1 MNLIRQNR
9 RLSALVLA
17 LVALGGLVAWRL
29 SGTAQAPR
37 PYHVA
42 PRALADVRPGQT
54 PHFRRLRAGP
64 IRVQPGGRMRS
75 TACFVIKAGFDGSP
89 VLILPVDSPAP
100 ALADCRAV
108 CVNGSPNGRTLEV
121 FGGNVHEALP
131 AELWHHVVPCGSVR
145 LPPGYAVPL
154 GH

>member
-1 MNLIRQNR
+1 
-9 RLSALVLA
+9 
-17 LVALGGLVAWRL
+17 
-29 SGTAQAPR
+29 
-37 PYHVA
+37 
-42 PRALADVRPGQT
+42 
-54 PHFRRLRAGP
+54 
-64 IRVQPGGRMRS
+64 MRS

-108 CVNGSPNGRTLEV
+108 CVNGPPNGRTLEV

-131 AELWHHVVPCGSVR
+131 AELWHHVVACGSVR